1 MNFNQKEEVFWMI
14 QDLKKKGWS
23 ITAIADELQISWPT
37 AKKYSEQIPKK
48 QTRPNRGSKLD
59 PFKAYIQLRIQEGT
73 TNCEVL
79 IDEIREMGYT
89 GGKTILKDYVQG
101 YRSAPRKQAVPRYET
116 APGEQ
121 AQVDW
126 MDCGIQTFNGKRKRI
141 YGFIMTMGYSRKRYL
156 CFTDTMKMDSFLRCM
171 RQAFEYFGG
180 MTKKVLFDNMK
191 TVVQKRLLKEIV
203 LTTVFSDFAHYY
215 GFQVDL
221 CQPGKPRTKGKVEN
235 SVKYVR
241 QNFLQRKHEPN
252 LDAWNQD
259 ALQWLEKVANAK
271 PNDTTGV
278 PPEERFQDE
287 ILLLTPIGG
296 IAPYV
301 VAKWEKRNVWDGYIT
316 VKSKRYTV
324 PSDVGLKQVRIRW
337 VEPNRFEVWDHENK
351 ITEYQ
356 LNDDAGKTTIYRPE
370 HLPKIKGAPE
380 EGDFGLATSPHV
392 QKAPEVETRSLD
404 YYENIGEE
412 DFLYASSSQVT
423 AAVH

>member
-1 MNFNQKEEVFWMI
+1 MNFEQKEEVFWMI

-23 ITAIADELQISWPT
+23 VTAIADELQMSWPT
-37 AKKYSEQIPKK
+37 AKKYTEQIPKK
-48 QTRPNRGSKLD
+48 QTRPSRRSKLD
-59 PFKAYIQLRIQEGT
+59 PFKEYIQIRIQEGT

-79 IDEIREMGYT
+79 MDELRVKGYA
-89 GGKTILKDYVQG
+89 GKKTILKDYVQG
-101 YRSAPRKQAVPRYET
+101 YRSAPKKQAIPRYET

-126 MDCGIQTFNGKRKRI
+126 MDCGIQDFNGKRKRI

-156 CFTDTMKMDSFLRCM
+156 HFTDTMKMDSFLRCM

-191 TVVQKRLLKEIV
+191 TVVQKRLLKEVI

-221 CQPGKPRTKGKVEN
+221 CKPGRPRTKGKVEN

-241 QNFLQRKHEPN
+241 QNFLQRKHEPG
-252 LDAWNQD
+252 LETWNAD
-259 ALQWLEKVANAK
+259 ALQWLEQVANAK

-278 PPEERFQDE
+278 PPDVRFQDE
-287 ILLLTPIGG
+287 IKFLSLIGG
-296 IAPYV
+296 ITPYV
-301 VAKWEKRNVWDGYIT
+301 VAKWEKRLVWDGYISI
-316 VKSKRYTV
+316 KSKKYTI
-324 PSDVGLKQVRIRW
+324 PSHLALKEVRIRW
-337 VEPNRFEVWDHENK
+337 IRTDFFEVWDHENK
-351 ITEYQ
+351 ITEYE
-356 LNDDAGKTTIYRPE
+356 LNEDSRKTTIYRPE
-370 HLPKIKGAPE
+370 HLPKIKGTPD
-380 EGDFGLATSPHV
+380 EGDLGLATSPHV

-412 DFLYASSSQVT
+412 EFLYASPGRVT
-423 AAVH
+423 TAVH